1 MAQVKLAWPIVGLSG
16 SIDEQSPYTFRYC
29 HQTGRTFIVRKPYTT
44 PEASSGNDNNA
55 Q

>member
-29 HQTGRTFIVRKPYTT
+29 HQTGRTFIVRKSYGT
-44 PEASSGNDNNA
+44 PEAPSSHDYPS